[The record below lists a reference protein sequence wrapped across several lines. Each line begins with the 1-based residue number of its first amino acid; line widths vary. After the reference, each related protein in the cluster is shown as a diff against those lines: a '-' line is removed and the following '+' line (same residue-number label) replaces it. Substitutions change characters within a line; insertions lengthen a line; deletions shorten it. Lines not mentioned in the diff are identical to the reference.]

1 MKNQL
6 VLKDIGRRIREIR
19 KARNMTQAE
28 LADRMG
34 VSSQTISYVESGKK
48 AIRPENLKNLAA
60 ALGVSADYLLTGDIS
75 DKDLRRIRDR
85 ISRLNVKQLDHL
97 GKIVD
102 SIIAMCFDCN

>member
-28 LADRMG
+28 LADSMG

-48 AIRPENLKNLAA
+48 AIRPENLINLTNV
-60 ALGVSADYLLTGDIS
+60 LNISTDYILKG
-75 DKDLRRIRDR
+75 KRR
-85 ISRLNVKQLDHL
+85 L
-97 GKIVD
+97 
-102 SIIAMCFDCN
+102 